1 MTVVI
6 NRNMPS
12 RMAACI
18 DNPRSMQV
26 ESVGADRWRSTRTR
40 TIGSIRGV
48 PLTIIPIIRVRH
60 RVPGFAVARAGAGV
74 HAAVHRRRFHRRRFH
89 RDPSQTGTQ
98 TTRDGSAVHRKRS
111 TTAVVPPPQLFHHH
125 SCSTTTVVAPPQ
137 LRHDHSCGTTGSV
150 HGVCPSDQG
159 ASASR
164 SAGDAGSGQ
173 SAGVQLFSRKP

>member
-74 HAAVHRRRFHRRRFH
+74 HAAIPPAAIPPAAIPPAAIPPAAIPPGPIANRHADDQGWVSRAPEAFHHR
-89 RDPSQTGTQ
+89 SC
-98 TTRDGSAVHRKRS
+98 S

-125 SCSTTTVVAPPQ
+125 SCGTTAVAARPQ
-137 LRHDHSCGTTGSV
+137 LWHDRIGAR
-150 HGVCPSDQG
+150 GVSER
-159 ASASR
+159 SR
-164 SAGDAGSGQ
+164 GLGQ
-173 SAGVQLFSRKP
+173 PFRRRRR

>member
-89 RDPSQTGTQ
+89 RDPSQTGTH

-111 TTAVVPPPQLFHHH
+111 TTAVVPPPQLWHHR
-125 SCSTTTVVAPPQ
+125 SCGTTTVVARPDRCTGCVRAIKGPRPAVPPATPVAVNLQ
-137 LRHDHSCGTTGSV
+137 AFSSSV
-150 HGVCPSDQG
+150 
-159 ASASR
+159 ASL
-164 SAGDAGSGQ
+164 D
-173 SAGVQLFSRKP
+173 L